1 MDGGVDIHMG
11 SYGVYVYGSYA
22 LMLLVVIGNW
32 LSARRHERS
41 ARLQVQARL
50 TRAGR
55 P

>member
-1 MDGGVDIHMG
+1 MDGGIDIHMG

-32 LSARRHERS
+32 LSARRHERR
-41 ARLQVQARL
+41 AQRQVKARL
-50 TRAGR
+50 TRAHR